1 MTTLLPRHARQLAF
15 GICLL
20 FLSNGPARATAPASS
35 PGTATGDLPVS
46 ADGSAAVRPAE
57 EAAAILRDRRAAQAR
72 QAEIDTIA
80 TSLLPKERPRVAK
93 ALGALGRLPLYRIEV
108 EYAPETSRL
117 RGQLHLVVTP
127 SRPTDVLHLRIP
139 ANANQANV
147 DLHEVR
153 LGERPLQMRERQG
166 GRIELQLPTLAA
178 PGAPIELSMRFSL
191 RIPRDGDGGRAAPI
205 DQLLL
210 QAFSLL
216 GSSPFEA
223 IQDPFS
229 AASDR
234 APQED
239 VPSAAGDLAF
249 ETGGVVSL
257 VGFHPELVRE
267 RDGVPDTA
275 PEPAFGEP
283 RWGPLANYIVTLVA
297 PPEFEVAGT
306 GRQIGRFPERDGRMR
321 TTRIAAAVRGFA
333 LALGRGWQVQEAMAG
348 EVRVRAW
355 SAQKSGGQARKLLDV
370 ARRAIAYFSQA
381 MGAYPWTDFEIAAVP
396 LGHGLDAIALP
407 NAVFASPLLTDPD
420 VNQLLAGLIPN
431 SARTSDGALEFAMAH
446 QVAHQWFRGI
456 VGSDGR
462 AAPAVDEGAA
472 VHAALLYVEHR
483 RGAKAAAARQR
494 EQIAG
499 AYRQYRMMS
508 GPDLPL
514 ETPLSAYVSAGQITG
529 LLQGKA
535 AAFHVAAKKR
545 LGRQGYLAALKR
557 YVGRH
562 FFGEAALDDFTFEA
576 ARGLSM
582 DGAGAFLKMSE
593 RFMRQAH
600 GDEDI
605 GAPYTLG
612 EALGETG
619 LPPEFATMIEQLLGM
634 TGLPQ
639 SAVPPTSAA
648 PAPAADG
655 EGEE

>member
-1 MTTLLPRHARQLAF
+1 MTTLPPRHARQLAL

-20 FLSNGPARATAPASS
+20 FLSTGPARATAPASS
-35 PGTATGDLPVS
+35 PGNATGDLPAS
-46 ADGSAAVRPAE
+46 ADGSAAK
-57 EAAAILRDRRAAQAR
+57 AR

-127 SRPTDVLHLRIP
+127 SRPIGALHLRIP

-153 LGERPLQMRERQG
+153 LGAQPLQMRERQG
-166 GRIELQLPTLAA
+166 GRIELQLPALAA
-178 PGAPIELSMRFSL
+178 PGAPLELSMRFSL
-191 RIPRDGDGGRAAPI
+191 RIPRDGEGGRAAPL

-216 GSSPFEA
+216 GSSPGTSPFEA
-223 IQDPFS
+223 LQDPFS

-249 ETGGVVSL
+249 ETDGVVSL

-267 RDGVPDTA
+267 QDGVPDTA

-483 RGAKAAAARQR
+483 RGARSAAARQR

-582 DGAGAFLKMSE
+582 DGAKAFLKMSE

-619 LPPEFATMIEQLLGM
+619 LPPEFAAMIEQLLGI

-639 SAVPPTSAA
+639 SAVPPASAA